1 MLLDD
6 GVDKVMMADDA
17 KVGSLNGYTK
27 KKKMIFLD

>member
-27 KKKMIFLD
+27 KKR